1 MLSKKLTKSLLRT
14 TDNYIKALEKAGILT
29 VWDLLDQYPR
39 EYEDRT
45 NVLDSFSLINIKEKN
60 TILVKLVSINTTKTA
75 NNKLLTKAVLEDK
88 NWFLSEAV
96 WFNRKYLASQLKN
109 SAWRKVLVSGKVKYA
124 FWKVTFNSPDVET
137 DLSKVSGE
145 IVALYSDLNYIPSKW
160 TSWKIELLRSFIKS
174 PPSNLSFASPP
185 NPPLEGGTYT
195 ELLPEHIVKKYN
207 FISKAEAVY
216 KIHFPKNKHD
226 IEEAKRRLWYEELYE
241 INYKALSSKYEKF
254 QDSEGKSPA
263 IPLNV
268 EFVKE
273 ILSQLPFELT
283 DHQKIALFQ
292 VLKDMEKPHAMQR
305 LLEWDVWTGKTVVAL
320 VAVIHGI
327 KAPPSPP
334 LEGGTQPPLAPLWE
348 GGTLLSSVKKIDYSI
363 RKGELKSPWYVFE
376 LAKKFR
382 KNLTES
388 EQKLW
393 DVLRL
398 KNLEGLKFRRQH
410 PIWRYIADFY
420 CEELQLIIELD
431 WKIHDE
437 KYQKNYD
444 EARNNLLQN
453 YWFDIIRLKN
463 EEILEKNEQEIKE
476 LLLNIIPPSKE
487 DLGGEKTNNSPLQ
500 RGARAGGNRIQVA
513 IMAPTAILATQH
525 FNSMQNLLFEFGIS
539 SELLIWAT
547 TAKQKKEIK
556 EKLKTGNVDVII
568 WTHALVQED
577 VIFNNLWFVIIDEQH
592 RFWVK
597 QREKLEK
604 NISNISISS
613 YQRRTSKVDSPLQ
626 RGARG
631 GEVPPSKGGLGG
643 ELGGC
648 LIPHS
653 LNMTATPIP
662 RTLALTLYGDQD
674 LSVIT
679 EYPKWRKEIFT
690 KVARWEQQRHQIEL
704 FVEAELKKWRQVFWV
719 SPLVEESEKIDL
731 ANAQNTFETLQA
743 VYQEFNVWLIHGKM
757 KPKEKDRIMAD
768 FKDNKIQ
775 VLSSTTV
782 IEVWIDIP
790 NASIICIE
798 WAERFGL
805 SQLHQIRWRVG
816 RGDYQSYC
824 YLFPTK
830 WNKTDRLKAM
840 ENTNNGFELSEID
853 LELRWPWEVYGLRQ
867 SGVPDL
873 KVASLTDL
881 ELVSQ
886 IREDIEEMFEK
897 KEKSL

>member
-29 VWDLLDQYPR
+29 VWNLLDQYPR

-109 SAWRKVLVSGKVKYA
+109 SAWRKILVSGKVKYA
-124 FWKVTFNSPDVET
+124 FGKVTFSSPDVEQ

-145 IVALYSDLNYIPSKW
+145 IVPLYSDLNYIPSKW
-160 TSWKIELLRSFIKS
+160 TSWKIELLKSFIWD
-174 PPSNLSFASPP
+174 
-185 NPPLEGGTYT
+185 YT
-195 ELLPEHIVKKYN
+195 EILPEHIVEKYE
-207 FISKAEAVY
+207 FVSKAEAMH
-216 KIHFPKNKHD
+216 KIHFPKNKND
-226 IEEAKRRLWYEELYE
+226 IEVAKYRLWYEELFE
-241 INYKALSSKYEKF
+241 INYKAIASKYEKF
-254 QDSEGKSPA
+254 QDSEGKSIA
-263 IPLNV
+263 VPLNA
-268 EFVKE
+268 EFIKK
-273 ILSQLPFELT
+273 ILATLPFELT
-283 DHQKIALFQ
+283 NHQKIALFQ
-292 VLKDMEKPHAMQR
+292 ILKDMEKTHAMQR
-305 LLEWDVWTGKTVVAL
+305 LLEWDVGTGKTIVAL
-320 VAVIHGI
+320 VAIIHAMKSPLLTSPQGRGI
-327 KAPPSPP
+327 KQESSI
-334 LEGGTQPPLAPLWE
+334 
-348 GGTLLSSVKKIDYSI
+348 LLSPL
-363 RKGELKSPWYVFE
+363 GGKSPEGHRGQVME
-376 LAKKFR
+376 K
-382 KNLTES
+382 ES
-388 EQKLW
+388 S
-393 DVLRL
+393 
-398 KNLEGLKFRRQH
+398 F
-410 PIWRYIADFY
+410 
-420 CEELQLIIELD
+420 
-431 WKIHDE
+431 
-437 KYQKNYD
+437 
-444 EARNNLLQN
+444 
-453 YWFDIIRLKN
+453 
-463 EEILEKNEQEIKE
+463 
-476 LLLNIIPPSKE
+476 
-487 DLGGEKTNNSPLQ
+487 
-500 RGARAGGNRIQVA
+500 QVA

-525 FNSMQNLLFEFGIS
+525 FNSMQNILFEFGIS

-547 TAKQKKEIK
+547 TVKQKKEIK
-556 EKLKTGNVDVII
+556 EKLKTWNVDVII

-577 VIFNNLWFVIIDEQH
+577 VLFNNLWLVIIDEQH

-597 QREKLEK
+597 QREKLEQWLW
-604 NISNISISS
+604 NRS
-613 YQRRTSKVDSPLQ
+613 
-626 RGARG
+626 G
-631 GEVPPSKGGLGG
+631 
-643 ELGGC
+643 

-690 KVARWEQQRHQIEL
+690 KVARWEEQRHQIEL

-731 ANAQNTFETLQA
+731 ANAQSTFETLQA
-743 VYQEFNVWLIHGKM
+743 VYPEFNVWLIHGKM

-830 WNKTDRLKAM
+830 GNTTDRLKAM

-897 KEKSL
+897 KEKSI